1 MEWFVLYLFV
11 MIEKLSGLLNNG
23 YAIAAWS
30 LAAVAGVAVIC
41 FFYWLESGEEF
52 IEVFNTA
59 LAKRARKIA
68 LWFFAI
74 GLSLG
79 VIGSLLPNHKQ
90 LAVIVGTGLTYQA
103 VTSDQGKRIGGKAVD
118 LLEKQID
125 DALKD
130 EKAITIPPQVTEKA
144 KELVKESVKQP

>member
-30 LAAVAGVAVIC
+30 LLAFAGVVVIC
-41 FFYWLESGEEF
+41 FFYWLESGDEF
-52 IEVFNTA
+52 TEVFNTA

-68 LWFFAI
+68 LWFIAI
-74 GLSLG
+74 GLTLG
-79 VIGSLLPNHKQ
+79 VIGSLLPTHKQ
-90 LAVIVGTGLTYQA
+90 LAVIVGSGLTYQA

-130 EKAITIPPQVTEKA
+130 DKAVIIPQAVTDKA
-144 KELVKESVKQP
+144 KEIVKESAK